1 MRRSWLI
8 LPLLGIA
15 GYFAVFGGEYSW
27 LDVRRLER
35 ERAKQEEAVRATK
48 RDVKGLRARA
58 DSLER
63 DSATIEK
70 VAREQYG
77 LIRPGERL
85 YRFAGGATGPAGG
98 AAAGAG
104 ADRAGGADSSRSA
117 TTAAADSA
125 AIQPDSGAG
134 LPGHV
139 PRDTTRR
146 RSAPPAPRATHR
158 PLRLTH

>member
-48 RDVKGLRARA
+48 RNVKALRARA

-85 YRFAGGATGPAGG
+85 YRFAEGATGPAGG
-98 AAAGAG
+98 AS
-104 ADRAGGADSSRSA
+104 DSARSA
-117 TTAAADSA
+117 TTPPADSA
-125 AIQPDSGAG
+125 AVPADSGAPAG
-134 LPGHV
+134 PIT
-139 PRDTTRR
+139 RDTTRR
-146 RSAPPAPRATHR
+146 RPAPRTHR
-158 PLRLTH
+158 PARPIH

>member
-1 MRRSWLI
+1 LRRSWLI

-35 ERAKQEEAVRATK
+35 ERAKQEEAVRAT
-48 RDVKGLRARA
+48 RREVKALRARA

-63 DSATIEK
+63 DSAAIERL
-70 VAREQYG
+70 AREQYG

-85 YRFAGGATGPAGG
+85 YRFAAGAAGPTSGAT
-98 AAAGAG
+98 
-104 ADRAGGADSSRSA
+104 DSARSA

-125 AIQPDSGAG
+125 AVRGDSGADR
-134 LPGHV
+134 PGHRT
-139 PRDTTRR
+139 RDTTRSR
-146 RSAPPAPRATHR
+146 PASRHPAPRATHR
-158 PLRLTH
+158 ASPRPAH